1 MSSPTHNN
9 YVGNGNDSS
18 TMNRMGERLSP
29 KKPSLRNR
37 RGTESRFKIESYK
50 MVGHVHDKITFSG
63 KAFVQT
69 WLMEMFPLFPLN
81 YVIASDDVSNDEA

>member
-1 MSSPTHNN
+1 M
-9 YVGNGNDSS
+9 
-18 TMNRMGERLSP
+18 SP